1 MTSTGHPSP
10 AASHTGGPRDHYID
24 ALKCIAIALVIA
36 THILGLRREFQ
47 GVAPWAYDFIVSFNM
62 PLFTIL
68 SGWVLAGRE
77 GTHPGKF
84 LWRKLLA
91 LYVPY
96 FAWIAVEAPLRKVT
110 LAGMPARLLE
120 ALLNP
125 HAGMQMWFLAVLFWM
140 FVIFTLGR
148 LVSRSRIW
156 TGALAV
162 AVGAIALLPR
172 ITVMSLDKIAWLY
185 PFFILGYLLAS
196 ARGDRR
202 VLAWTGAGVALALG
216 AYALLGGA
224 KLAWLYLVGLGLS
237 AVVAAL
243 YKLLPKRAIEAQ
255 AWLGRRTL
263 GVYGAQMVVLPFLI
277 VGAGWPGAL
286 ASWALVLAGA
296 TALAFVLEH
305 TPFTRAVF
313 LGQWP
318 KGKRRSGSTADPV

>member
-1 MTSTGHPSP
+1 MSAEPS
-10 AASHTGGPRDHYID
+10 AAHTGGPRDHYID

-77 GTHPGKF
+77 GKHPGQF

-96 FAWIAVEAPLRKVT
+96 FAWIAVEAPFRKVT

-140 FVIFTLGR
+140 FVIFTVGR
-148 LVSRSRIW
+148 LVSRSLVW

-162 AVGAIALLPR
+162 AVGAIGLLPR
-172 ITVMSLDKIAWLY
+172 ITVMGLDKIVWLY
-185 PFFILGYLLAS
+185 PFFILGYLMAS
-196 ARGDRR
+196 ARGERR
-202 VLAWTGAGVALALG
+202 SLAWIGAGTLATLA
-216 AYALLGGA
+216 AYALVGGS
-224 KLAWLYLVGLGLS
+224 KLAVLYAVGLALS
-237 AVVAAL
+237 ALVAAL

-277 VGAGWPGAL
+277 VGAGWTGAL

-296 TALAFVLEH
+296 TALAFALEH
-305 TPFTRAVF
+305 TRITRGVF

-318 KGKRRSGSTADPV
+318 KGQRRSGSTPDPV

>member
-1 MTSTGHPSP
+1 MTSSGHTSP
-10 AASHTGGPRDHYID
+10 AAAHTGGPRDHYID

-77 GTHPGKF
+77 GKHPGQF

-96 FAWIAVEAPLRKVT
+96 FAWIAVEAPFRKVT

-140 FVIFTLGR
+140 FVIFAAGR
-148 LVSRSRIW
+148 LLSRSLVW

-162 AVGAIALLPR
+162 AVGAIGLLPR
-172 ITVMSLDKIAWLY
+172 ITVMGLDKIVWLY
-185 PFFILGYLLAS
+185 PFFILGYLMAS
-196 ARGDRR
+196 ARGNRR
-202 VLAWTGAGVALALG
+202 VLAWIGAGTVATLAV
-216 AYALLGGA
+216 YALLGGA
-224 KLAWLYLVGLGLS
+224 RLAGLYTVGLGLS

-243 YKLLPKRAIEAQ
+243 YKLLPGRAIEVQ

-296 TALAFVLEH
+296 TLLAFVLER
-305 TPFTRAVF
+305 TAITRAVF

-318 KGKRRSGSTADPV
+318 KGTRRSGSTPDPV